1 MDRVMDDVLT
11 LAAIAKFWSRAPESV
26 HTEDEIFCL
35 LVQAVW
41 RGDLTVEVP
50 AGRVPH
56 NGDYRYNLLRAVDCV
71 RDHPGIL
78 FVLPGEA
85 VEPIEEM
92 LDDGT
97 TLLDLREQIAWVAD
111 GEEPDDATAK
121 AAFAAL
127 ASVDLDAY
135 DEATILP
142 ILKALPI
149 ERDGLQE
156 FCEVAGYA
164 LPTFWFAKGASQT
177 KASAVARCR
186 TWFETLMKAG
196 EYPGPKPEVRMI
208 AMRKFKGLSARA
220 FDKVWN
226 EKAPEWWKRPGRR
239 IGSLRRNR
247 AAP

>member
-1 MDRVMDDVLT
+1 MDRVTDDVLT
-11 LAAIAKFWSRAPESV
+11 LAAIAKFWSRAPGSV
-26 HTEDEIFCL
+26 HTADEIFCR

-41 RGDLTVEVP
+41 RGDLTVELPVRREP
-50 AGRVPH
+50 R
-56 NGDYRYNLLRAVDCV
+56 NGDYRYSLLRAVAGV
-71 RDHPGIL
+71 RSHPGIL
-78 FVLPGEA
+78 FVRPGEA
-85 VEPIEEM
+85 VEPVEEM

-97 TLLDLREQIAWVAD
+97 TLLDLRERIAWVAD
-111 GEEPDDATAK
+111 GEEPDEATAK
-121 AAFAAL
+121 AAFVAL

-142 ILKALPI
+142 ILRALPI
-149 ERDGLQE
+149 ERDRLQQ
-156 FCEVAGYA
+156 FCEIAGYA
-164 LPTFWFAKGASQT
+164 LPTFWFGNGASQT

-186 TWFETLMKAG
+186 TWFETLVKAG

-208 AMRKFKGLSARA
+208 AMRKFKGLSARS